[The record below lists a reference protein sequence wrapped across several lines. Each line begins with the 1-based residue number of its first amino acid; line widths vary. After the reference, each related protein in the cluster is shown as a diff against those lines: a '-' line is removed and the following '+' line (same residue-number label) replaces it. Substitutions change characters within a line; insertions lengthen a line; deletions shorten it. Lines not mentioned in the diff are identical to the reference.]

1 MLNYLDRLIAKAEAI
16 LQSGQP
22 LPLDLLTEL
31 VAAGIDLST
40 FDH

>member
-1 MLNYLDRLIAKAEAI
+1 MYLERLIRQAEAI
-16 LQSGQP
+16 LQAGEA

-31 VAAGIDLST
+31 AAAGIDLST

>member
-1 MLNYLDRLIAKAEAI
+1 MTYLDKLIAKAEAI
-16 LQSGQP
+16 LQRGEE

-31 VAAGIDLST
+31 AAAGIDLST

>member
-1 MLNYLDRLIAKAEAI
+1 MYLEHLIAKAEAI
-16 LQSGQP
+16 LQAGDP

-31 VAAGIDLST
+31 AAAGIDLSS